1 MHCDVT
7 DLTTLA
13 EIVTR
18 FGVRRIVHTAA
29 MLSTG
34 IRQDPARGVHVNVMG
49 TTNVLEIART
59 RGIERVV
66 CASSTTVAYTG
77 FGRHGPEAIE
87 EDIPLHVVSER
98 PASIYAATKLA
109 GEHLAYLYNDLYGL
123 DVIVLRYTA
132 VLGGGSEPPSS
143 VPGRLLARLAH
154 GGKTGEKVVLDDPF
168 VLWGGRE
175 EFVDARDC
183 ARANVCALDA
193 VTPAQKVFNIAPGT
207 WFSLGE
213 FIDVVR
219 RVHPRLRRNGPL
231 ISRPASP
238 DLPIRVPRRR
248 RSWPHRGISAS
259 SVPSPLR
266 KRSGIGLEFSRF
278 SAASESGRAH
288 GRASNATDDRARRC
302 RRTGR
307 SHAAGMRPGSPRTPP
322 HEIRLM
328 PWTRIP

>member
-1 MHCDVT
+1 LTTLITGAGLVGWLTAELLAARGDEVVLVDIRKPALPDRPNLAFMRCDVT

-143 VPGRLLARLAH
+143 VPGRLLAKLAH

-213 FIDVVR
+213 FIEVVR
-219 RVHPRLRRNGPL
+219 RVHPRLQAEWPADITTGFAGFAHP
-231 ISRPASP
+231 RPAP
-238 DLPIRVPRRR
+238 
-248 RSWPHRGISAS
+248 S
-259 SVPSPLR
+259 SVV
-266 KRSGIGLEFSRF
+266 
-278 SAASESGRAH
+278 AASRDLSFECTFSLEETVRH
-288 GRASNATDDRARRC
+288 
-302 RRTGR
+302 
-307 SHAAGMRPGSPRTPP
+307 
-322 HEIRLM
+322 
-328 PWTRIP
+328 WT

>member
-1 MHCDVT
+1 MTTLITGAGLVGWLTAELLAARGDEVVLVDIRKPALPDRPNLAFMHCDVT

-109 GEHLAYLYNDLYGL
+109 GEHLAYLYNDLYGARCDRAPL
-123 DVIVLRYTA
+123 Y
-132 VLGGGSEPPSS
+132 GGAWRRIGAAEQRAGPPSREI
-143 VPGRLLARLAH
+143 GARW
-154 GGKTGEKVVLDDPF
+154 K
-168 VLWGGRE
+168 
-175 EFVDARDC
+175 
-183 ARANVCALDA
+183 N
-193 VTPAQKVFNIAPGT
+193 
-207 WFSLGE
+207 
-213 FIDVVR
+213 R
-219 RVHPRLRRNGPL
+219 R
-231 ISRPASP
+231 
-238 DLPIRVPRRR
+238 
-248 RSWPHRGISAS
+248 
-259 SVPSPLR
+259 
-266 KRSGIGLEFSRF
+266 KSG
-278 SAASESGRAH
+278 
-288 GRASNATDDRARRC
+288 
-302 RRTGR
+302 
-307 SHAAGMRPGSPRTPP
+307 AG
-322 HEIRLM
+322 
-328 PWTRIP
+328 